1 MTPPALHSLGHW
13 NATSLAGIALALACS
28 ALLIR
33 RLTKQGTHRNGGS
46 RKTRSPAVTIAA
58 LAAVG
63 CTAYSADTSWRFAAN
78 YLAMGSTVERA
89 FMFATA
95 ELALFATA
103 LMARQNL
110 NGPTRAP
117 GVPGVL
123 VWVITAVQIIPAYA
137 EFGLVGGTVRA
148 FVGPVMAAMLWHLA
162 MGIELRH
169 RTPQAASHSLAAVLV
184 RQARERILA
193 RLGIADQD
201 ADAARLIR
209 ERALSKAVTLILRA
223 ATMTDQQH
231 GKRRGRRLADR
242 LHQAL
247 ERADVDGDPLQDELL
262 LRKLATRK
270 QALALASLTLPPRW
284 HPPTPHP
291 ARDFGPSRPPVAS
304 PGEQKARRHTHPS
317 QPSDAGSEDAHQ
329 AARPQTAPR
338 AADTPRPQPARAATG
353 PPSRA
358 ESGVRPPDG
367 SPPPTGLTSGSAPG
381 RRTRKRA
388 PGKGQEDR
396 KPRATEEAIL
406 GFTRRLYEET
416 GSVSRDRVENAVRA
430 AGYTV
435 ASDDVGRIVRTFKN
449 QPKAPFP
456 AAPSIPTPDSE
467 AASLP

>member
-1 MTPPALHSLGHW
+1 MLLTGW
-13 NATSLAGIALALACS
+13 
-28 ALLIR
+28 LIR
-33 RLTKQGTHRNGGS
+33 RDRTRTGG
-46 RKTRSPAVTIAA
+46 RRSGSAAVKVAG

-63 CTAYSADTSWRFAAN
+63 CTAYSADTSWRFAAD
-78 YLAMGSTVERA
+78 YLDMGSTVERA

-123 VWVITAVQIIPAYA
+123 VWVITAVQILPAFA

-169 RTPQAASHSLAAVLV
+169 RTPEAASHSLAAVLV
-184 RQARERILA
+184 RQARERLLA
-193 RLGIADQD
+193 WFGIADQD

-209 ERALSKAVTLILRA
+209 ERALSEAVALILHA
-223 ATMTDQQH
+223 ETMTDQQR
-231 GKRRGRRLADR
+231 GQRRGRRLADR

-270 QALALASLTLPPRW
+270 QALGLASLTLPPRW
-284 HPPTPHP
+284 HTPTPYQV
-291 ARDFGPSRPPVAS
+291 RDIGPSRPPVDS
-304 PGEQKARRHTHPS
+304 PARQKVMRHPHPS
-317 QPSDAGSEDAHQ
+317 HPSDAGRDDAHWAAGPEPAGRAAETARPHPSEPSGDQ
-329 AARPQTAPR
+329 PPPTARPEAARPQS
-338 AADTPRPQPARAATG
+338 ARAAPGT
-353 PPSRA
+353 PSRA
-358 ESGVRPPDG
+358 ASGVRPPEG
-367 SPPPTGLTSGSAPG
+367 SPLPTGDTSGSAPG

-388 PGKGQEDR
+388 ARKKQEDR

-406 GFTRRLYEET
+406 DCTRRMYEET
-416 GSVSRDRVENAVRA
+416 GSVSRDRVENSVRA

-435 ASDDVGRIVRTFKN
+435 ASDDVGRIVRAFKN
-449 QPKAPFP
+449 QTKAPFK
-456 AAPSIPTPDSE
+456 AAPSNPTPDPE
-467 AASLP
+467 AARLP